1 MEVQLKKTKITSN
14 IVKQSLSGNYGLMLN
29 NSNYDILGWCLHDKR
44 RKVLMYNRLSN
55 QVVTLPYVQ
64 NTLPPNISMERESVQ
79 RDDGKGGWI
88 FPHVYKIKVF
98 FTDARWY
105 ETLVEQVDE
114 SDEQMNDK
122 LIKIQQFVL
131 AVNKAGQIYV

>member
-1 MEVQLKKTKITSN
+1 
-14 IVKQSLSGNYGLMLN
+14 
-29 NSNYDILGWCLHDKR
+29 
-44 RKVLMYNRLSN
+44 
-55 QVVTLPYVQ
+55 
-64 NTLPPNISMERESVQ
+64 MERESVQ